1 MKNPYGPSGRAVAD
15 RLGIDLQAAFTRTMD
30 ELDQQLSP

>member
-1 MKNPYGPSGRAVAD
+1 MITLAD

-30 ELDQQLSP
+30 ELDQQLSR